1 MQFTEKTLT
10 VLKNFAGINQALIFQ
25 PGSVLKTINPQKSV
39 MAVATVDQEIP
50 GEACVYD
57 MARFLSVLSLY
68 AKPEVEFGS
77 KAFTIA
83 EGRRKT
89 KYVYADPSMV
99 VAPPAKEM
107 KLPAADVTVS
117 VAWDDIASVIKA
129 AGVLQL
135 PEIAFVG
142 DEGKIFLRAIDSANP
157 SADTFGTELEG
168 ETDAT
173 FTLILKTENL
183 KLLPMNYEV
192 NLAAKGLSTFIG
204 DGVKYFV
211 AIEAKSSFKGA

>member
-1 MQFTEKTLT
+1 MQFTETALT
-10 VLKNFAGINQALIFQ
+10 VMKNFAGINQALIFK
-25 PGSVLKTINPQKSV
+25 PGTQLKTINPTKSV
-39 MAVATVDQEIP
+39 MAVADIDVEIP

-68 AKPEVEFGS
+68 NKPDVTFGD
-77 KAFTIA
+77 KAFTIS

-89 KYVYADPSMV
+89 RYVYADPSMV
-99 VAPPAKEM
+99 VAPPAKEL
-107 KLPAADVTVS
+107 KLPAADVEVKVS
-117 VAWDDIASVIKA
+117 WDDMSSVIKA

-142 DEGKIFLRAIDSANP
+142 ADGTISLKAIDSANP
-157 SADTFGTELEG
+157 SADTFGVELEG

-183 KLLPMNYEV
+183 KLLPLDYTV
-192 NLAAKGLSTFIG
+192 GLAAKGLSTFAG
-204 DGVKYFV
+204 AGVTYFV
-211 AIEAKSSFKGA
+211 AIEAKSNFKK